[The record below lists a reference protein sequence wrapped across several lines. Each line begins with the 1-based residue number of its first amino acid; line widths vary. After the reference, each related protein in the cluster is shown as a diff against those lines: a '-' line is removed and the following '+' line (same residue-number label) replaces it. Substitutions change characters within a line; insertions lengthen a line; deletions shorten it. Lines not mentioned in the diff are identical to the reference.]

1 MFAKAVKYGFL
12 LSLLPAALLV
22 LLAGPLIILVF
33 TPTYTTGDWA
43 GDEGWLSDA
52 SLASA
57 QRAAEL
63 ILQKPPVA
71 RSRATAGVG

>member
-1 MFAKAVKYGFL
+1 MRKLALAFAIATCG
-12 LSLLPAALLV
+12 
-22 LLAGPLIILVF
+22 LLAGSCASLSEDQCLA
-33 TPTYTTGDWA
+33 GDWA

-63 ILQKPPVA
+63 VVRDTPAVTAREGVA
-71 RSRATAGVG
+71 AGAPSR